1 MARWLLGCGLLAVL
15 TLGCAGSPKE
25 NYPLAT
31 ESLNITAD
39 SQAKSLQRAITLQKL
54 TMGQPDA
61 GSYTIGSNDVLEI
74 KVFEQEGMNVTSRV
88 GGNGLISFPPLG
100 DIQVK
105 GLTER
110 QLEMELQNRLR
121 GDYLAEPH
129 VTVLV
134 KEIQARTVGIV
145 GAVNLPGQYSSYG
158 RMHLADLVSKA
169 GGLRPEVGE
178 VAYVIRYSQES
189 PPAEGSSAGDNLPKA
204 IEAETIKVD
213 LDGLLLRGEQQWNLV
228 LNASDLVNIPPAG
241 SVFVTGYGIRKPG
254 TYPLT
259 GKMTLQQLVDLAEGL
274 KYEADR
280 DLLLVRADEHGEKI
294 AYHVDYDELR
304 ASRTEDIQLRSGD
317 KVIVDRTV
325 MKTVLA
331 ATGRGISQVVR
342 VVISA
347 NYRVEEN
354 DDAENNSE

>member
-1 MARWLLGCGLLAVL
+1 
-15 TLGCAGSPKE
+15 
-25 NYPLAT
+25 
-31 ESLNITAD
+31 
-39 SQAKSLQRAITLQKL
+39 
-54 TMGQPDA
+54 
-61 GSYTIGSNDVLEI
+61 
-74 KVFEQEGMNVTSRV
+74 
-88 GGNGLISFPPLG
+88 
-100 DIQVK
+100 
-105 GLTER
+105 
-110 QLEMELQNRLR
+110 MELQNRLR